1 MSSSQ
6 VRLSGAQAEE
16 WIIFGTIPAGAAAGT
31 ITACTIQRQAT
42 AAAQTQQTCP
52 GREVW
57 NIERIYYV
65 GADPVPDAQLV
76 PLVDL
81 VPQPYTPLASSV
93 NLAQNRPAALARTI
107 VIGGSSVVTFQM
119 VNFAANANTT
129 QGILVNFKVQV
140 MRAAA

>member
-1 MSSSQ
+1 
-6 VRLSGAQAEE
+6 V
-16 WIIFGTIPAGAAAGT
+16 
-31 ITACTIQRQAT
+31 
-42 AAAQTQQTCP
+42 
-52 GREVW
+52 
-57 NIERIYYV
+57 ERIYYV
-65 GADPVPDAQLV
+65 GTDPVPDVQLV

-119 VNFAANANTT
+119 VNYAANANTT
-129 QGILVNFKVQV
+129 QGVIVVFKVQV